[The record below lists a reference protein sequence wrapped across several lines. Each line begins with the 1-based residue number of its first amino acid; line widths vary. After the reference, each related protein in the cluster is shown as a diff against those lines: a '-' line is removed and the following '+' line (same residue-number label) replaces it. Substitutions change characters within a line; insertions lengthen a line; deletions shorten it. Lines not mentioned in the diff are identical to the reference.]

1 MLFNSIT
8 HPAYNVILAKTDDEI
23 LWKIFWDATRRFN
36 YDLRVTIN
44 ENKPN
49 VLFVDYYKDSLVIL
63 TDEEDET
70 MSDDITIEFWLDL
83 TWKVGGFNR
92 LENERMFEINQIH
105 EIWEQNENKEYVLKE
120 TNFDDVV
127 RKEVFKLKLH
137 NEALDPPKLP
147 DRNKEHVEKIIDA
160 EFVEINDKQIE
171 MNGA

>member
-1 MLFNSIT
+1 
-8 HPAYNVILAKTDDEI
+8 
-23 LWKIFWDATRRFN
+23 
-36 YDLRVTIN
+36 
-44 ENKPN
+44 
-49 VLFVDYYKDSLVIL
+49 
-63 TDEEDET
+63 

-160 EFVEINDKQIE
+160 DFVEINDKQIE